1 MLTQGKFLP
10 CSYLTLKVGN
20 EMKKTARAHN
30 IGFRRGLHLALRCI
44 VRDLN
49 KDLPFD
55 DIKKYYE
62 HWLKEIE
69 TELDVIGDTG
79 D

>member
-1 MLTQGKFLP
+1 
-10 CSYLTLKVGN
+10 
-20 EMKKTARAHN
+20 MKKTARAHN
-30 IGFRRGLHLALRCI
+30 IGFRRGLYLALRCI

-49 KDLPFD
+49 KDLPLD

-69 TELDVIGDTG
+69 TELDVIGNTG